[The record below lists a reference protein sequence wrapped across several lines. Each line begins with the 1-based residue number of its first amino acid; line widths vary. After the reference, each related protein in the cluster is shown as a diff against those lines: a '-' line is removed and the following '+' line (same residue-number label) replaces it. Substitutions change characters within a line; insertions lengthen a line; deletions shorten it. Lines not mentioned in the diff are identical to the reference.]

1 MVDQLLITLHLDLLG
16 NLGLQWRLDALG
28 PVRMVDQA
36 DLQQYLVLHLVEI
49 RIRTRASK
57 AH

>member
-1 MVDQLLITLHLDLLG
+1 MVDQLLITLNLDLLG
-16 NLGLQWRLDALG
+16 NLRLWWRLDAMG

-36 DLQQYLVLHLVEI
+36 HLQQHLVLHLVEI